1 MIWIILA
8 ALGVPLWLCLVAIVT
23 LVMRNRTLRTRGEN
37 VPVRRRLAGKTRW
50 RRGHG
55 VWIHDVFAFR
65 GSPAAWSESLDWVAT
80 ATTRAV
86 TDASEAKKLRRLGE
100 RPTVAVLTMV
110 DGSTI
115 EYATSTE
122 HALNLLGPF
131 AADAAQSPSPSIAE
145 PPASGA

>member
-8 ALGVPLWLCLVAIVT
+8 ALGVPLWLCLVAILT

-55 VWIHDVFAFR
+55 VWIHDVFALR
-65 GSPAAWSESLDWVAT
+65 GSPATWSESLDWVAT
-80 ATTRAV
+80 VTTRAII
-86 TDASEAKKLRRLGE
+86 DASEAKKLRRLGE

-115 EYATSTE
+115 EYATSAE
-122 HALNLLGPF
+122 HALNLLRPF
-131 AADAAQSPSPSIAE
+131 AAEAAQNPSP
-145 PPASGA
+145 PPTAPPGHGA